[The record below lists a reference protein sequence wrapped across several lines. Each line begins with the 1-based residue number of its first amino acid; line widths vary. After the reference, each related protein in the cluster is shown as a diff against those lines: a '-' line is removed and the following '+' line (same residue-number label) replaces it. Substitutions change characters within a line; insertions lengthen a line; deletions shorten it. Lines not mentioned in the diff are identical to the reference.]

1 LRLATRL
8 SGVELEDWQG
18 RRRVLADFWQQQPVV
33 LVFIRHFG

>member
-8 SGVELEDWQG
+8 HGIELEDWQG
-18 RRRVLADFWQQQPVV
+18 ERRSLGDLWRRQPVV